1 MNSLIKSL
9 FFLFLFSSCFVFS
22 QSKNNVVDSQG
33 LKQGLWEEIFDST
46 SNSRKQIVYLE
57 RANYL
62 NDTLHGNYLILENSK
77 ISYEAEYFKGKLI
90 GFERYY
96 SEIGSL
102 ERIIHRQGDTID
114 FDLKFY
120 SNGKPKNETYFSK
133 GKLTSIKDYYSNGV
147 LRSISYYIDN
157 ELDGNEYYYKKN
169 GKLRMI
175 MEYQKGKF
183 IGLVE

>member
-1 MNSLIKSL
+1 MSILIKSL
-9 FFLFLFSSCFVFS
+9 FVLFLFSSSFAFS
-22 QSKNNVVDSQG
+22 QGKNNLVDPQG

-62 NDTLHGNYLILENSK
+62 NDTLHGNYLILENSN

-90 GFERYY
+90 GYERYY

-120 SNGKPKNETYFSK
+120 SNGKPKNETYFSM
-133 GKLTSIKDYYSNGV
+133 GKLTSIRDYYSNGII
-147 LRSISYYIDN
+147 RSVSYYMDN
-157 ELDGNEYYYKKN
+157 QLEGKEYYYKKN
-169 GKLRMI
+169 GKLMMI
-175 MEYQKGKF
+175 MEYHNGKF
-183 IGLVE
+183 INLIK